1 MISVFRNFT
10 KSKWGAALFGL
21 IMLSFVVVGAQL
33 DVFAN
38 LGPKHVIS
46 AGERSMNEAEFRT
59 AFDRVREN
67 LQQQAQRP
75 VTIQD
80 LIAENI
86 HTRFLDSQTQQLGFL
101 DWAWK
106 AGIRPG
112 KELVLKQIRQIPA
125 FFNQVT
131 GQFDQQ
137 QYEQMLGQQNLTPAM
152 LEQDLRDQYVS
163 EHYGA
168 AVFAGARVPR
178 IYGALL
184 AGQAFETRDGRWFS
198 VTQAM
203 AGQAPAPTEQQL
215 TTFLQENA
223 ERLRSPEF
231 RQASIVLFSPDAA
244 STNAAIPEARI
255 VERFNF
261 KKDTLST
268 PETRTFTTLTAP
280 NREAAARIAAALRA
294 GKTPQ
299 EAGAAER
306 IEPAQFTEQPRSAIG
321 DPAVAGAVF
330 GLQAN
335 QVSEPVQARV
345 GFTVARVTA
354 INPGAEATLENSRAA
369 IIDEL
374 HAEDSKADI
383 YRKVEAYER
392 SREGGKTLADAAGEA
407 GGRVV
412 QLPPFTR
419 DGKLPNGQD
428 MNAPPQVIETAYT
441 LAKGGESDVIDA
453 GQGQYFAIRLNDI
466 RPSAVPTLAEVREP
480 LAQQWTLR
488 ENARRLAAKAEELSA
503 RVRGGEDIAAVAR
516 SAGAELTSRNG
527 VVRDRPTSESLGQGL
542 LQGLFGQ
549 AKGQVFS
556 QPASES
562 SYVVG
567 RVDGIHA
574 ASAAIAGPLAE
585 QVRPRIT
592 QEMVQAVIEQS
603 MKAAAMDRNAKN
615 DPPLARQALGLPA
628 EGAAPAAPAQ

>member
-1 MISVFRNFT
+1 MISAFRNFT
-10 KSKWGAALFGL
+10 RSKWGAALFGL
-21 IMLSFVVVGAQL
+21 IALSFVVVGAQL
-33 DVFAN
+33 DVFAS

-46 AGERSMNEAEFRT
+46 AGDRSMGEAEFRS

-75 VTIQD
+75 VTIED
-80 LIAENI
+80 MVAENI
-86 HTRFLDSQTQQLGFL
+86 HVRFLEGQTQQLGFL

-137 QYEQMLGQQNLTPAM
+137 QYEQMLAQQNLTPAM

-168 AVFAGARVPR
+168 AVFAGARAPR

-184 AGQAFETRDGRWFS
+184 AGQAFETRDGRWFN

-215 TTFLQENA
+215 TAFLQENA

-231 RQASIVLFSPDAA
+231 RQASIVLFSPDADSA
-244 STNAAIPEARI
+244 NAAIPEARI

-261 KKDTLST
+261 KKDALSN
-268 PETRTFTTLTAP
+268 PETRTFITLTAP
-280 NREAAARIAAALRA
+280 NRAAADRIAAALRA
-294 GKTPQ
+294 GKSAE
-299 EAGAAER
+299 EAGGAEN
-306 IEPAQFTEQPRSAIG
+306 IEPGQFTDQPRSSIG
-321 DPAVAGAVF
+321 DPAVAAAVF

-335 QVSEPVQARV
+335 QVSDPVQARV
-345 GFTVARVTA
+345 GFTVARVASIT
-354 INPGAEATLENSRAA
+354 PGSEATLEGSRAA
-369 IIDEL
+369 IVEEL
-374 HAEDSKADI
+374 RTEDAKAEI
-383 YRKVEAYER
+383 YSKVEAYEK
-392 SREGGKTLADAAGEA
+392 SRESGKNLADAASEA
-407 GGRVV
+407 GGRLV

-419 DGKLPNGQD
+419 EGKLPNGQD

-441 LAKGGESDVIDA
+441 LTKGGESDIIDA
-453 GQGQYFAIRLNDI
+453 GQGQYFAIRLDDI
-466 RPSAVPTLAEVREP
+466 RPSAAPTLAEVREP

-488 ENARRLAAKAEELSA
+488 ESARLLAAKAQELSA
-503 RVRGGEDIAAVAR
+503 RVRAGEDITAVAR
-516 SAGAELTSRNG
+516 SAGAEVTSRTG
-527 VVRDRPTSESLGQGL
+527 VVRDRATTESLGQGL

-549 AKGQVFS
+549 GKGQAFS
-556 QPASES
+556 QPASED

-567 RVDGIHA
+567 RVDNVHA
-574 ASAAIAGPLAE
+574 ASAAVAGPLAE
-585 QVRPRIT
+585 QVRPRVT
-592 QEMVQAVIEQS
+592 QEMVQAMIEQS
-603 MKAAAMDRNAKN
+603 MKAAAADRDAKN
-615 DPPLARQALGLPA
+615 DPALARQALGLPA
-628 EGAAPAAPAQ
+628 EPAAPTAPAQ